1 MFSNMKAIDIGSEP
15 ANRLLNLLATYVSKK
30 MPWLPD
36 QWIAGDIEMDF
47 NYVFLGEN
55 SRPPLDSKDVP
66 NVLAYLDT
74 AGCRPWP
81 SWCLT
86 GADSE

>member
-1 MFSNMKAIDIGSEP
+1 MFSNMKAIDTGSEP

-66 NVLAYLDT
+66 NVLTYLST
-74 AGCRPWP
+74 TCGRK
-81 SWCLT
+81 LR
-86 GADSE
+86 